1 MKKTLLSLLLSTLIT
16 GSAFA
21 QTVTVVGT
29 GADRDDALKDAS
41 RLAVEEAVGTL
52 IDSRTLM
59 KDLVIELDEVAKKS
73 QGFIKKITVIEEGK
87 RGSLYQVK
95 AAIDVDTEPNAA
107 LVDNLT
113 MLMRLNDPRIAI
125 IILNNKKDENGNASY
140 NEEME
145 SVLASKLLEL
155 NFTHIVDANHIIKIF
170 NADLLNNIYEGN
182 RGLYGGKSDDACEF
196 LVLGKV
202 TADAMNVM
210 IPNHSAGQMMEAPLT
225 NAKAKLV
232 LKVIKYDTGDII
244 GTFVAERAGIGGT
257 TARALDTAIA
267 PLATESA
274 DKLANVFRG
283 FSAKSNQGG
292 VRVTIN
298 ANSPNAA
305 EELVAALRSLPGVD
319 NVHLRSQSNAKIIVE
334 VETNQKPHS
343 LIQTLRSRTNKNI
356 VVEKAT
362 ANSIDLRVL

>member
-1 MKKTLLSLLLSTLIT
+1 M
-16 GSAFA
+16 
-21 QTVTVVGT
+21 TVVGA

-87 RGSLYQVK
+87 QGSLYKVK
-95 AAIDVDTEPNAA
+95 AAIDVDTNPNAA
-107 LVDNLT
+107 LMDNLT
-113 MLMRLNDPRIAI
+113 MLMRLNDPRIAV
-125 IILNNKKDENGNASY
+125 IILNGWKDENGNVSY

-145 SVLASKLLEL
+145 SVLTSKLLEL
-155 NFTHIVDANHIIKIF
+155 NFTHIVDADHVIKLY
-170 NADLLNNIYEGN
+170 NADFLNNIYEGN
-182 RGLYGGKSDDACEF
+182 RGLYDGKSDDACEF

-202 TADAMNVM
+202 ASNVTNIM
-210 IPNHSAGQMMEAPLT
+210 IPDHRTGQMLEAPLT

-232 LKVIKYDTGDII
+232 LKVIKYDTGDVI
-244 GTFVAERAGIGGT
+244 GSFVAERVGIGG
-257 TARALDTAIA
+257 ANSRAFDSALA

-274 DKLANVFRG
+274 EKLANIFRG
-283 FSAKSNQGG
+283 FGAKLNQGG
-292 VRVTIN
+292 IRITIN

-305 EELVAALRSLPGVD
+305 EELVTALRSLPGVD
-319 NVHLRSQSNAKIIVE
+319 NVYLRSQSDAKIIVE
-334 VETNQKPHS
+334 VETTQKPYS
-343 LIQTLRSRTNKNI
+343 LLQTLRSRTSKNI

-362 ANSIDLRVL
+362 ANSMELRII

>member
-21 QTVTVVGT
+21 QTVTVVGA

-73 QGFIKKITVIEEGK
+73 QGFIRKITVIEEGK

-125 IILNNKKDENGNASY
+125 IILNDNQTY

-202 TADAMNVM
+202 TSDAMNIM
-210 IPNHSAGQMMEAPLT
+210 IPNHSAGQMIEAPLT

-298 ANSPNAA
+298 ANSSNAA

-319 NVHLRSQSNAKIIVE
+319 NVHLRSQSDAKIIVE